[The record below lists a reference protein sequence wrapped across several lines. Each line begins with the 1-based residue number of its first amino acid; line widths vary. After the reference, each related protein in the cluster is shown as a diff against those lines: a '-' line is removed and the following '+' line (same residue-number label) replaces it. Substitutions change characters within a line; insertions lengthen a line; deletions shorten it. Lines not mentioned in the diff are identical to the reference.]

1 LINKY
6 INIGFDFAHNKVD
19 ISINTVLELLMR
31 ADLENEL
38 FGEDKATNNSWK
50 NPGIWQ
56 RGLAMLCFG
65 FISGFIRLFITL
77 IAIVQFITLL
87 FSQKP
92 NSQLVRFGQSL
103 NSYTYQINQFLTIN
117 SESYPFPFS
126 DWPEGRTSQVPPTE
140 QV

>member
-1 LINKY
+1 MY
-6 INIGFDFAHNKVD
+6 INIGFDFAHNQVD

-65 FISGFIRLFITL
+65 FISGFIRFFITL

-87 FSQKP
+87 FSQEP

-126 DWPEGRTSQVPPTE
+126 DWPDGRTSQVPPAE

>member
-1 LINKY
+1 MY

-19 ISINTVLELLMR
+19 ISINTALELLMR

-38 FGEDKATNNSWK
+38 FGEDKATHNSWK

-126 DWPEGRTSQVPPTE
+126 DWPEGRTSQVPPAE